1 MKLLGVLKRQR
12 PLKRKL
18 FPVSLFCVPKPQDI
32 MHSFKVNRTIAIA
45 LSLYSKNSS
54 WYQVFL
60 VMETSWQNFKVL
72 ITVYT
77 EKGHEQLVILP
88 Y

>member
-1 MKLLGVLKRQR
+1 
-12 PLKRKL
+12 
-18 FPVSLFCVPKPQDI
+18 